1 MAIVGAGPSGLAAC
15 KHALAKGFRP
25 VVFESAAGVGGVWRR
40 TLASTRLQTPAS
52 AYRFSDFPWPAPADA
67 ASAVLGAAG
76 APVGTLTAIGIVVA
90 IVGLV
95 LIVVSLAPGRRGRRA
110 AGADRTAAVVDDRVI
125 ARSLARTASFAG
137 DVHPDR
143 VSVSVG
149 KKVAL
154 VEIDPVSGR
163 TADLRSIEE
172 AVRDEISGYDY
183 TPALRPRV
191 KLSTKKGKVGR

>member
-1 MAIVGAGPSGLAAC
+1 MSTDTTYRRILRRETHSSRSGIAVTLAVLLVLVFAWIGTEAVLAA
-15 KHALAKGFRP
+15 
-25 VVFESAAGVGGVWRR
+25 VGTAPLLV
-40 TLASTRLQTPAS
+40 
-52 AYRFSDFPWPAPADA
+52 APADA

-76 APVGTLTAIGIVVA
+76 APVGALTAVGAVVA
-90 IVGLV
+90 IIGLV
-95 LIVVSLAPGRRGRRA
+95 LIIVSFAPGRRGRRA

-154 VEIDPVSGR
+154 VEIDPVTGR

-172 AVRDEISGYDY
+172 AVRDEIASYDY
-183 TPALRPRV
+183 TPSLRPRV
-191 KLSTKKGKVGR
+191 KLSKKKGKVGR

>member
-1 MAIVGAGPSGLAAC
+1 MSTDTTYRRILRRETHSSRSGIAVTLAVLLVLVFAWLGTEAVLAA
-15 KHALAKGFRP
+15 
-25 VVFESAAGVGGVWRR
+25 VGTAPLLV
-40 TLASTRLQTPAS
+40 
-52 AYRFSDFPWPAPADA
+52 APADA

-76 APVGTLTAIGIVVA
+76 APVGALTAVGAVVA
-90 IVGLV
+90 IIGLV
-95 LIVVSLAPGRRGRRA
+95 LIIVSFAPGRRGRRA

-154 VEIDPVSGR
+154 VEIDPVTGR

-172 AVRDEISGYDY
+172 AVRDEIASYDY
-183 TPALRPRV
+183 TPSLRPRV
-191 KLSTKKGKVGR
+191 KLSEKKGKVGR

>member
-1 MAIVGAGPSGLAAC
+1 MSTSTTYRRILRRETHSSRSGIAVTLAVLLVLVFAWIGTESVLAA
-15 KHALAKGFRP
+15 
-25 VVFESAAGVGGVWRR
+25 VGTAPLLV
-40 TLASTRLQTPAS
+40 
-52 AYRFSDFPWPAPADA
+52 APADA

>member
-1 MAIVGAGPSGLAAC
+1 MSTSSTYRRVLRRETHSSRSGVAVTLAVLLVLVFAWIGTESVLAALGT
-15 KHALAKGFRP
+15 APLL
-25 VVFESAAGVGGVWRR
+25 V
-40 TLASTRLQTPAS
+40 
-52 AYRFSDFPWPAPADA
+52 APADA

-76 APVGTLTAIGIVVA
+76 APVGALTAVGAVVA

-110 AGADRTAAVVDDRVI
+110 ATADRTAAVVDDRVI

-172 AVRDEISGYDY
+172 AVRGEISSYDY
-183 TPALRPRV
+183 SPTLRPRV
-191 KLSTKKGKVGR
+191 KLSKKKGKVGR